1 VKIAVALFGI
11 PRGADVTMPVIAE
24 NIIGPCQDSG
34 ETRVFFHLFKQSHV
48 TNARSGDNAVI
59 SADAYAPFQRFQGQL
74 EPPDICLRRWHF
86 DLVKSFG
93 DHYGDDFQSV
103 RNLLHQLHSLRQV
116 TKAVSGWGAD
126 VVVFI
131 RPDLLYHQPLGATAI
146 ASASRDDRYCRI
158 PDWQWW
164 GGYNDR
170 FAVCGARAASA
181 YGRRA
186 ELAIEFSL
194 RTGRPLHAER
204 LLRYALR
211 QGGAAVRLTRM
222 RASRVRM
229 SGRIVDEDFSWSKTV
244 GSVQRAFEL
253 NWLRAQTDYLGEGDE
268 AAVGPAAGAFHV
280 DVAP

>member
-1 VKIAVALFGI
+1 MKIAVALFGI
-11 PRGADVTMPVIAE
+11 PRGADITMPVIAQ
-24 NIIGPCQDSG
+24 NIIGPCQASG

-74 EPPDICLRRWHF
+74 EPPDLCLRRWHF
-86 DLVKSFG
+86 DLVKTFG
-93 DHYGDDFQSV
+93 DHYGDGFQSV

-146 ASASRDDRYCRI
+146 AWASRDDRYCRI

-186 ELAIEFSL
+186 ELAVEFSL

-229 SGRIVDEDFSWSKTV
+229 SGRVVEEDFCWSKTV

-268 AAVGPAAGAFHV
+268 AAAAGAFHI